1 MAELHFVESTKALFD
16 SLKGKET
23 DRLSDSFR
31 DVQRFFGGC
40 LWQDDDKLFSSPATC
55 GIHVANGGVKQTS
68 KLT

>member
-1 MAELHFVESTKALFD
+1 MQPSAD
-16 SLKGKET
+16 LKGKET

-55 GIHVANGGVKQTS
+55 GIHVANGGAEYTG